1 LADPDCIVEVMAGA
15 TDAGYGEFAGAVS
28 MRLSQ
33 FLSAKVVVWDTISI
47 SQKAS
52 IE

>member
-1 LADPDCIVEVMAGA
+1 LRELHCIAEMMADAMTQDMASLPA
-15 TDAGYGEFAGAVS
+15 TVS

-33 FLSAKVVVWDTISI
+33 FQSAKVVVWGTISI